1 MEAGVPAAAPAIV
14 PEWRSREA
22 ELNALAVALVLARSA
37 RARVILAHVSNA
49 DALALVTRERAAGAD
64 VGAESGGHFLPGPG
78 ARA

>member
-49 DALALVTRERAAGAD
+49 DALALVTRERAAGD